1 MLNAK
6 EAIIEKLRE
15 LALNSN
21 IGLDYD
27 WISKELAF
35 LDDMEITEDQ
45 LKAFVN
51 GEYAYE
57 SNYDYPNPMSDA
69 WDIFDDIISNGM

>member
-15 LALNSN
+15 LALNSK

-35 LDDMEITEDQ
+35 LDMEITEDQ

-57 SNYDYPNPMSDA
+57 SNYDYHNPLSDA
-69 WDIFDDIISNGM
+69 WDIFDDICSNGM